1 MNSVPGTGPTKLA
14 ALVSPG
20 DRIGYEGV
28 WRTVKATATDI
39 GAMGGLFVRV
49 TWEEG
54 GTERFRAGDELL
66 TERARA

>member
-1 MNSVPGTGPTKLA
+1 MRGEGRTGTTKLA
-14 ALVSPG
+14 ALVGPG

-39 GAMGGLFVRV
+39 GAMGGLFVKV

-54 GTERFRAGDELL
+54 GSERFRAGEELL
-66 TERARA
+66 TERASS